1 MLVAFVAAVVAL
13 AGGSLRSTSPTV
25 AARTP
30 EQQGRAAQHR
40 EELFSAKG
48 TGDQEGPAS
57 WADQLAALNAYPDA
71 SITPDE
77 IAAAQSADAA
87 LRGVGKGK
95 NSTSSWYSLGPT
107 NAVYPAVLNRHG
119 SRYVT
124 SGRITA
130 LAIKPGCGSQSCTVW
145 VAAAGGGVWRTD
157 KALSGNSNWVNVSD
171 GFFGSGAI
179 GALTY
184 DAASHT
190 LFAGTGEDA
199 AAGD

>member
-77 IAAAQSADAA
+77 IAAAQSADAT

-119 SRYVT
+119 LT
-124 SGRITA
+124 
-130 LAIKPGCGSQSCTVW
+130 QQ
-145 VAAAGGGVWRTD
+145 AGDW
-157 KALSGNSNWVNVSD
+157 
-171 GFFGSGAI
+171 GFPTISGAN
-179 GALTY
+179 GGLEP
-184 DAASHT
+184 
-190 LFAGTGEDA
+190 GELVESKA
-199 AAGD
+199 PNHRRTPNPR